1 MVHSLGFRVQ
11 DSGLQIES
19 VQFRVGFSDFDF
31 RPFRVRGS
39 GYIIQGIGY
48 RV

>member
-11 DSGLQIES
+11 DSGLQVEGL
-19 VQFRVGFSDFDF
+19 QFRVGFSDFDF
-31 RPFRVRGS
+31 RPFEVRGS
-39 GYIIQGIGY
+39 GYIIQGIVY